1 MPDFMPRSV
10 AVEAHQWRS
19 NLAALPLEIAA
30 AVSFQGRL
38 GAFVQTMHGL
48 QPLPELSWIVRGVDG
63 LLEVLADGP
72 FQSRYQPAEIEPE
85 PVLSVGTL
93 TLKGKRT

>member
-1 MPDFMPRSV
+1 MPDFMPRPT
-10 AVEAHQWRS
+10 AVEAHQWRG

-30 AVSFQGRL
+30 AVTSQGRQ
-38 GAFVQTMHGL
+38 GQFVQTMHGL
-48 QPLPELSWIVRGVDG
+48 RALPELSWIVRGADG

-72 FQSRYQPAEIEPE
+72 FQGRFQPIEPAAH
-85 PVLSVGTL
+85 VGTL